1 MEIQA
6 SAVSKQISLIESMC
20 AQWIQQFNPVP
31 ILERIRNLRDLAP
44 NSNMMRSVTGSD
56 VGVAASDQM
65 HFLNEYE
72 SLLLSTI
79 RFAGPVPDG
88 QKSSLMRQAIFTA
101 LSDDDLTPDRLIN
114 EISDLEGDYLSQPTT
129 QHVLIG
135 TLSVRYDD
143 NLTHREVEDTRITFN
158 NRGRKEFRESGAW
171 GRKLEMEDDLVP
183 RKRNRNYTNFRAFT
197 KARSEGEA
205 FENALTAVDYV
216 RAIWNLRANL
226 MRFARFSSGGK
237 EKPVNQV
244 IYGPRFVLRS
254 SERIWGER
262 EALPPIKP
270 LDIADEYEKLRDFE
284 QDIRGLLRGHPYRKD
299 LDELLL
305 RYVGALDKRSMA
317 STHLSLWSLLESLT
331 GSPHGHETVADR
343 ALFLW
348 PDDGI
353 QGQML
358 KHLQWQRNQYVH
370 EDSRREDMETM
381 VFLLKRYVEELLL
394 YHLNSGQDHSSLEEA
409 AQFLDHP
416 RNQET
421 LRAQI
426 DQKKAALER
435 RLDVSESYDDWR
447 ERIQAATNNG

>member
-1 MEIQA
+1 
-6 SAVSKQISLIESMC
+6 MC
-20 AQWIQQFNPVP
+20 AQWIQQFDPVP

-72 SLLLSTI
+72 SLLLSAI
-79 RFAGPVPDG
+79 RFADPVPSG

-101 LSDDDLTPDRLIN
+101 LSEDELTPDRLID
-114 EISDLEGDYLSQPTT
+114 EISDLEGDYLSQSTT
-129 QHVLIG
+129 KHVLIG
-135 TLSVRYDD
+135 TLSVQYDEK
-143 NLTHREVEDTRITFN
+143 LTHREVEDTRITFTD
-158 NRGRKEFRESGAW
+158 RGRKEFRESDAW

-183 RKRNRNYTNFRAFT
+183 QKQNRNYTNFRAFT
-197 KARSEGEA
+197 KARSEAEA

-226 MRFARFSSGGK
+226 MQSARFSFGGK
-237 EKPVNQV
+237 EKPVNQI

-284 QDIRGLLRGHPYRKD
+284 QDIRGLLRGHPYRKE
-299 LDELLL
+299 LDEMLL

-331 GSPHGHETVADR
+331 GSPHGHETVTDR

-348 PDDGI
+348 PEDGI

-394 YHLNSGQDHSSLEEA
+394 YHLNSGQEYSSLEEA

-416 RNQET
+416 RNPET

-426 DQKKAALER
+426 DERKNALDR
-435 RLDVSESYDDWR
+435 RLGIEGSHQEWKDRV
-447 ERIQAATNNG
+447 QAAKDSG